1 MLRQIIRKIFERTGV
16 LLTHDEITYLCEEL
30 WNCQNADEFYS
41 KMDSMTTDELREWAR
56 KAKRKRGGL
65 LSDQALQTIYA

>member
-1 MLRQIIRKIFERTGV
+1 V

-41 KMDSMTTDELREWAR
+41 KMDSMTVEELKDWAR

-65 LSDQALQTIYA
+65 IISEALQSIYN